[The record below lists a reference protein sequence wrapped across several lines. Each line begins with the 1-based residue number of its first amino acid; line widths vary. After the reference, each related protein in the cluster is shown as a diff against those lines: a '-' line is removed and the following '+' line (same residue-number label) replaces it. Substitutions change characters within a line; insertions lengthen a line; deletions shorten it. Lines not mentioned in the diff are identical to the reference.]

1 MARTQR
7 RTAGPGLQVRLFCER
22 AAAGS
27 LGRSRAWACVGGL
40 GMNAEQREAFD
51 RDGYIVVRDA
61 LSQQQVYALNAGFD
75 ERIQDVSGAGTDKD
89 KVRFY
94 IGDRPSSEIADRHG
108 NKYSGRRF
116 WSQAY
121 RDLVDNPVV
130 LPILREI
137 LGDRSYCH
145 AAPNMPENLGP
156 QFRLDHDNGALA
168 NDHAFAPRRAP

>member
-1 MARTQR
+1 
-7 RTAGPGLQVRLFCER
+7 VRLMWAR
-22 AAAGS
+22 PPAVAASGLHAEGEARS
-27 LGRSRAWACVGGL
+27 LRPALAADVPRTTLWITFV
-40 GMNAEQREAFD
+40 EAFD